1 MRNRNTLGD
10 FSRANSGQDSAWK
23 SAREEKEKE
32 DEKWSG
38 HCLVIVL
45 IHCFVRAMGM
55 EMRKGGEEAVIFLL
69 VAGCCEKFIQS
80 KNGPKNK
87 KLVKISSF
95 QLQIIK
101 NLWTIDTC
109 GTIAVRRICDH

>member
-1 MRNRNTLGD
+1 MFISLLFVQTAQIQVSIVRNRNTLGD

-45 IHCFVRAMGM
+45 IYCFVRAMGM
-55 EMRKGGEEAVIFLL
+55 EMRK
-69 VAGCCEKFIQS
+69 Q
-80 KNGPKNK
+80 
-87 KLVKISSF
+87 
-95 QLQIIK
+95 
-101 NLWTIDTC
+101 
-109 GTIAVRRICDH
+109 